1 MEEGEVEC
9 EDHSK
14 QRGKHMYTGMEVI
27 GVSGSEGIK
36 SQ

>member
-14 QRGKHMYTGMEVI
+14 QRGKHMYTGMEVC
-27 GVSGSEGIK
+27 SGEG
-36 SQ
+36 